1 MSDEF
6 DVSDFEAPPPDLSKD
21 LVKKLFD
28 ETTTQVKRWL
38 DETSTQLA
46 YEPAVRLYLSRK
58 GLQQDLEDR
67 IFDYIDPFLHQL
79 LLNTI
84 KEVIEDQLA
93 ITNREVEM
101 IEDVLLK

>member
-6 DVSDFEAPPPDLSKD
+6 DISEFEAPPPDLSKD
-21 LVKKLFD
+21 LVKRLFD

-38 DETSTQLA
+38 DESSTRLS
-46 YEPAVRLYLSRK
+46 YEPAVRLYLNRK
-58 GLQQDLEDR
+58 GLQQDLDDR
-67 IFDYIDPFLHQL
+67 IYDYIDPFLHQL

-84 KEVIEDQLA
+84 KEVVEDQLA
-93 ITNREVEM
+93 TTNREVEM